1 MITPGFLLINKPV
14 DMTSFSCIKHLKR
27 VIREKVKIG
36 HAGTLDPFATGLLIV
51 ALGREATRLISR
63 IMVMEKTYIATGKCG
78 ELTDTLDYTGTVIE
92 TTENIPSEQEI
103 RNAMASFGSSYEQIP
118 PIYSA
123 LQYEGER
130 LYSLA
135 RKNSMPVEELQK
147 IAESKKRVVQLYDV
161 QLLSYE
167 PPYFTI
173 QARVSHGTYI
183 RTLVNDIAVRAC
195 PSSFDELTS
204 FAKGFG
210 AHGRMSGGEQSR
222 AGSCATTY
230 QLARMAIGPFN
241 LDQATDLEAIK
252 TIEDVNRL
260 IIPLENLRITD

>member
-78 ELTDTLDYTGTVIE
+78 ELTDTLDYTGATVC
-92 TTENIPSEQEI
+92 TSAHIPSEQEI

-123 LQYEGER
+123 LQHEGNR
-130 LYSLA
+130 LYALA
-135 RKNSMPVEELQK
+135 RKNSMSLQELQS
-147 IAESKKRVVQLYDV
+147 IAEKKRRTVQLYDL

-167 PPYFTI
+167 SPQFTI
-173 QARVSHGTYI
+173 KARVSHGTYI
-183 RTLVNDIAVRAC
+183 RTLVNDIAV
-195 PSSFDELTS
+195 
-204 FAKGFG
+204 K
-210 AHGRMSGGEQSR
+210 

-230 QLARMAIGPFN
+230 QLARTAIGPFD
-241 LDQATDLEAIK
+241 LAQATDLTDIK
-252 TIEDVNRL
+252 TIEDIARL
-260 IIPLENLRITD
+260 IIPFENIDLID